1 MAPTAVRKLRNGFA
15 MAPTSQY
22 LCWRQQNE
30 RKDLWIGA
38 ARARDDSTAA
48 APPRLALGL
57 PRTRRRCRH
66 NAKGTGDLHT
76 NQAAV
81 CGRFGVGFRIKQ
93 GR

>member
-48 APPRLALGL
+48 APPGLRSDCREHGDAADTMRRALGTSTPIKL
-57 PRTRRRCRH
+57 LYV
-66 NAKGTGDLHT
+66 GDS
-76 NQAAV
+76 V
-81 CGRFGVGFRIKQ
+81 
-93 GR
+93 